1 MVIQPF
7 FGSNLANPDLH
18 PASPMNKL
26 HACWKLARALVHA
39 IAGLMTILIK
49 FPRLSQTQRDL
60 RVQAW
65 SSEMLACMGIRL
77 IVKGQPAPAG
87 PLLLVANHI
96 SWLDITSLH
105 AARHCRFVSKAD
117 VKHWPLIGPL
127 ASGAGTL
134 FIERESRRDAMRVVH
149 HMAERLRAG
158 DVLAIFPEG
167 TTSDGVS
174 LRPFHANLFQ
184 AAIAAEAPVQPVAM
198 QFIDQ
203 ATGQRSLAP
212 CYIDDDTLLGSLW
225 RTLCTPGIAVVI
237 TFGEVQTAQGR
248 GRRAWAADVRDAIVG
263 MRAAS

>member
-1 MVIQPF
+1 
-7 FGSNLANPDLH
+7 
-18 PASPMNKL
+18 MNRL

-39 IAGLMTILIK
+39 LAGLFTILLV
-49 FPRLSQTQRDL
+49 FPRLPQAQRDL

-65 SSEMLACMGIRL
+65 STEMLTCLGIRL
-77 IVKGQPAPAG
+77 VLRGQPVAIG
-87 PLLLVANHI
+87 PVLLAANHI

-117 VKHWPLIGPL
+117 VKHWPLIGRL
-127 ASGAGTL
+127 ATGAGTL

-149 HMAERLRAG
+149 HMAERLREG

-184 AAIAAEAPVQPVAM
+184 AAIAADAPVQPVAL

-237 TFGEVQTAQGR
+237 SFGELQTAQGR
-248 GRRAWAADVRDAIVG
+248 SRRAWAADVRDAIVE

>member
-1 MVIQPF
+1 
-7 FGSNLANPDLH
+7 
-18 PASPMNKL
+18 MNTL

-39 IAGLMTILIK
+39 LAGLFTILLV
-49 FPRLSQTQRDL
+49 FPRLPQAQRDL

-65 SSEMLACMGIRL
+65 STEMLTCLGIRL
-77 IVKGQPAPAG
+77 VMRGQPVAIG
-87 PLLLVANHI
+87 PVLLAANHI

-117 VKHWPLIGPL
+117 VKHWPLIGRL
-127 ASGAGTL
+127 ATGAGTL

-149 HMAERLRAG
+149 HMAERLGAG

-184 AAIAAEAPVQPVAM
+184 AAIAADAPVQPVAL

-212 CYIDDDTLLGSLW
+212 CYIDDDTLIGSLW

-248 GRRAWAADVRDAIVG
+248 SRRAWAADVRDAIVE

>member
-1 MVIQPF
+1 
-7 FGSNLANPDLH
+7 
-18 PASPMNKL
+18 MNRV
-26 HACWKLARALVHA
+26 HACWKLARALAHA
-39 IAGLMTILIK
+39 LVGLFTILLV
-49 FPRLSQTQRDL
+49 FPRLPQSQRDL
-60 RVQAW
+60 RVQVW
-65 SSEMLACMGIRL
+65 SSEMLTCLGIAL
-77 IVKGQPAPAG
+77 VMKGQPVTTG
-87 PLLLVANHI
+87 PVLLAANHI

-127 ASGAGTL
+127 ATGAGTL

-149 HMAERLRAG
+149 HMAERLRES

-184 AAIAAEAPVQPVAM
+184 AAIAAEAPVQPVAL
-198 QFIDQ
+198 QFVDQ

-212 CYIDDDTLLGSLW
+212 CYIDDDTLIGSFW

-237 TFGEVQTAQGR
+237 NFGELQTAQGR
-248 GRRAWAADVRDAIVG
+248 NRRAWAADVREAIVG
-263 MRAAS
+263 MRAAV

>member
-1 MVIQPF
+1 
-7 FGSNLANPDLH
+7 
-18 PASPMNKL
+18 MNKL
-26 HACWKLARALVHA
+26 HACWKLARALAHA
-39 IAGLMTILIK
+39 LVGLVTIVLV
-49 FPRLSQTQRDL
+49 FPRLPQAQRDL
-60 RVQAW
+60 RVQVW
-65 SSEMLACMGIRL
+65 SSEMLTCLGITLAVR
-77 IVKGQPAPAG
+77 GQPIATG
-87 PLLLVANHI
+87 PVLLAANHI

-127 ASGAGTL
+127 ATGAGTL

-149 HMAERLRAG
+149 RMAERLRAG

-184 AAIAAEAPVQPVAM
+184 AAIAADAPVQPVAL
-198 QFIDQ
+198 QFIDH

-212 CYIDDDTLLGSLW
+212 CYIDEDTLLGSLW

-237 TFGEVQTAQGR
+237 TFGEVQSAQGR
-248 GRRAWAADVRDAIVG
+248 VRRAWATDVRDAIVA
-263 MRAAS
+263 MRERTLSSR

>member
-1 MVIQPF
+1 
-7 FGSNLANPDLH
+7 
-18 PASPMNKL
+18 MNKL
-26 HACWKLARALVHA
+26 NACWKLLRALLHA
-39 IAGLMTILIK
+39 LAGLLTILLV
-49 FPRLSQTQRDL
+49 FPRLSPAQREL
-60 RVQAW
+60 RVQVW
-65 SSEMLACMGIRL
+65 STEMLACMGIRL
-77 IVKGQPAPAG
+77 IVKGQPPPAG
-87 PLLLVANHI
+87 PLLLAANHI
-96 SWLDITSLH
+96 SWLDITSMH

-117 VKHWPLIGPL
+117 VKHWPLIGRL
-127 ASGAGTL
+127 ATGAGTL

-184 AAIAAEAPVQPVAM
+184 AAIAADAPVQPVAM

-203 ATGQRSLAP
+203 ATGKQSLAP

-237 TFGEVQTAQGR
+237 TFGELQTAQGR
-248 GRRAWAADVRDAIVG
+248 SRRAWAADVRDAIVG
-263 MRAAS
+263 MREAS